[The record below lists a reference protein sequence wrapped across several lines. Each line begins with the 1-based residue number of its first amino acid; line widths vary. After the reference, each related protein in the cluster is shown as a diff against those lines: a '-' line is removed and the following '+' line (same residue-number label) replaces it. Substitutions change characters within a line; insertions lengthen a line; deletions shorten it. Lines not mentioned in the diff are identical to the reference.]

1 MSRNVAGLCYFRT
14 SWKVSNRMGN
24 MNTPLDT
31 ALAELD
37 ATLTKSNE
45 IIDAV
50 NPLLRASAIM
60 SEYAEQLAEAKD
72 WDKLGQVME
81 TIAYLM
87 ELATKKMPSASE

>member
-1 MSRNVAGLCYFRT
+1 
-14 SWKVSNRMGN
+14 MGN

-50 NPLLRASAIM
+50 NPLLRASAVM

-72 WDKLGQVME
+72 WDKLEQVLS

-87 ELATKKMPSASE
+87 ELATKKMPSARE

>member
-1 MSRNVAGLCYFRT
+1 
-14 SWKVSNRMGN
+14 MGN

-50 NPLLRASAIM
+50 EPLVKASAVM
-60 SEYAEQLAEAKD
+60 AGYAEQLAKAHD
-72 WDKLGQVME
+72 WDKLGEVLE
-81 TIAYLM
+81 AIAYLM
-87 ELATKKMPSASE
+87 ELANKKLPSQDA

>member
-1 MSRNVAGLCYFRT
+1 
-14 SWKVSNRMGN
+14 MGN

-50 NPLLRASAIM
+50 NPLLRASAVM

-72 WDKLGQVME
+72 WDKLGQVLS

>member
-1 MSRNVAGLCYFRT
+1 
-14 SWKVSNRMGN
+14 MGN

-31 ALAELD
+31 AFAELD

-45 IIDAV
+45 IIDAIS
-50 NPLLRASAIM
+50 PLVRASAVM
-60 SEYAEQLAEAKD
+60 SEYAEQLAKARD

-81 TIAYLM
+81 VIAYLM

>member
-1 MSRNVAGLCYFRT
+1 
-14 SWKVSNRMGN
+14 MGN

-50 NPLLRASAIM
+50 EPLVRASAVM
-60 SEYAEQLAEAKD
+60 SEYAEQLAKAHD

-81 TIAYLM
+81 VIAYLM
-87 ELATKKMPSASE
+87 ELATKKMPSQSE